1 MIWIIIIVIAVIAV
15 IAFNLGS
22 TSGQVIGSVNNSG
35 GMRVKY
41 AKLLNN
47 ILSGHKDSKIFV
59 ETRTYIKAG
68 VSNYGGTTFFHIQQS
83 TGNKV
88 IIQYEI
94 KDNPA
99 VPSFQMTC
107 EKHLPLERSIPE
119 CRGQNRLSLLCVA
132 QSSFP
137 RQYYTILTDFPSV
150 PNADFLMRGIS
161 QESSFMQ
168 PPSRPRPA

>member
-1 MIWIIIIVIAVIAV
+1 MIWVIIIVIAVVVV
-15 IAFNLGS
+15 IAFKLGS

-47 ILSGHKDSKIFV
+47 ILSGHKDSKIFA

-88 IIQYEI
+88 IIQYEV
-94 KDNPA
+94 KNNPV
-99 VPSFQMTC
+99 VPSFQLTWT
-107 EKHLPLERSIPE
+107 
-119 CRGQNRLSLLCVA
+119 
-132 QSSFP
+132 FP
-137 RQYYTILTDFPSV
+137 DDMDQDEMRNVIAADILRKMKQGF
-150 PNADFLMRGIS
+150 
-161 QESSFMQ
+161 
-168 PPSRPRPA
+168 

>member
-1 MIWIIIIVIAVIAV
+1 MIWVIIIVIAVIVV

-68 VSNYGGTTFFHIQQS
+68 VSNYGGTTLFHIQQS
-83 TGNKV
+83 TDNKV
-88 IIQYEI
+88 IIQYEV
-94 KDNPA
+94 KNNPV
-99 VPSFQMTC
+99 VPSFQLTWT
-107 EKHLPLERSIPE
+107 
-119 CRGQNRLSLLCVA
+119 
-132 QSSFP
+132 FP
-137 RQYYTILTDFPSV
+137 DNMDQDEMRNVIAADILRKMKQGF
-150 PNADFLMRGIS
+150 
-161 QESSFMQ
+161 
-168 PPSRPRPA
+168 